1 MTSEL
6 ITVFGASGFI
16 GRYVV
21 RSLARA
27 GYRVRAAVR
36 RPGPANFLRPMGVVG
51 QVQIVQANV
60 RVPQTIERALED
72 AWGVIDLVG
81 VINQTGAQNFMAL
94 HAHAPSVI
102 AQLAARHGVKAMLHV
117 SALGA
122 REDSPSLY
130 LRSKAMGEAA
140 VRAAF
145 PDAVILRPALV
156 FGPEDDFFN
165 KFAEIIRLS
174 LFMPVPLFGGGKTK
188 FQPVFAGDVGEA
200 ALAAI
205 SNPKFYGKTFEL
217 GGPEVYTFRELMEEI
232 LKVTERKR
240 AMLSLPWQAA
250 QLAAIASAFV
260 PGFLMK
266 PLITLDQVKML
277 KEDSIVA
284 PGSAAGTLADLG
296 ITSPRSLEAELPAY
310 LWRFRKS
317 ASSRFP
323 ATHELAG
330 RPLGPGGA
338 DRGARFGLAYLVAH
352 LHAPARAIG
361 AIGAIIWRYCRMS
374 R

>member
-1 MTSEL
+1 MTAEL

-16 GRYVV
+16 GRYVT
-21 RSLARA
+21 RALARA

-51 QVQIVQANV
+51 QIQIVQANI
-60 RVPQTIERALED
+60 RVPSTIERALDE

-81 VINQTGAQNFMAL
+81 VMNQSGAQNFMAL
-94 HAHAPSVI
+94 HSHAPGVI
-102 AQLAARHGVKAMLHV
+102 AGLAARHGAKAMLHV

-122 REDSPSLY
+122 RADSPSLY

-145 PDAVILRPALV
+145 PDAVIFRPALV

-165 KFAEIIRLS
+165 KFAAIARLS
-174 LFMPVPLFGGGKTK
+174 PVLPLFGGGTTK
-188 FQPVFAGDVGEA
+188 FQPVFAGDVGAA

-205 SNPKFYGKTFEL
+205 SNPKFAGKTFEL
-217 GGPEVYTFRELMEEI
+217 GGPQVFTFRELMEVI

-240 AMLSLPWQAA
+240 LLLSLPWQAA
-250 QLAAIASAFV
+250 QLAAYASMFV

-266 PLITLDQVKML
+266 SLITLDQVKML
-277 KEDSIVA
+277 KEDNVVA
-284 PGSAAGTLADLG
+284 PGGAAGALADLG
-296 ITSPRSLEAELPAY
+296 IASPRSLEAELPAY

-317 ASSRFP
+317 GQFEVSGYA
-323 ATHELAG
+323 
-330 RPLGPGGA
+330 
-338 DRGARFGLAYLVAH
+338 
-352 LHAPARAIG
+352 
-361 AIGAIIWRYCRMS
+361 
-374 R
+374 